1 MATLAQQI
9 LEAIQNQPGIAD
21 RLLAEALFGPGTPQ
35 QRVNGECRGMAAF
48 GLLDRTPRSDGLIG
62 NYCTGKEA
70 APLPMSPSAPIV
82 NDTVFSEDQL
92 KTALKGWLEAQEWEV
107 EVAWG
112 KIRGIDIHAR
122 RGAERWIIEAK
133 GGGTLDAVRVNYFL
147 GVLGETLQRMDDPKA
162 AYSIA
167 LPDLK
172 QFRNL
177 WTRLPLLAKQ
187 RSEITALFVRGD
199 GQVEQV

>member
-9 LEAIQNQPGIAD
+9 LEAVQNQPGIAD

-35 QRVNGECRGMAAF
+35 QRVNGESRGMAAF

-92 KTALKGWLEAQEWEV
+92 KMALKGWLEAQEWEV

-122 RGAERWIIEAK
+122 RGTERWIIEAK
-133 GGGTLDAVRVNYFL
+133 GRWDA
-147 GVLGETLQRMDDPKA
+147 
-162 AYSIA
+162 
-167 LPDLK
+167 
-172 QFRNL
+172 
-177 WTRLPLLAKQ
+177 
-187 RSEITALFVRGD
+187 
-199 GQVEQV
+199 